1 MVTNVFAVD
10 LWLCFPGY
18 YDVGLNRGFEISF
31 EVLPDRINHNGPL
44 FSMGTDEFQY
54 YEWKTKAVKT
64 QFLVIEFVYSAVRF
78 ND

>member
-1 MVTNVFAVD
+1 MCCVIGAHSLAIVEFMFNNCISHMVTNVFAVD

-54 YEWKTKAVKT
+54 YE
-64 QFLVIEFVYSAVRF
+64 
-78 ND
+78 